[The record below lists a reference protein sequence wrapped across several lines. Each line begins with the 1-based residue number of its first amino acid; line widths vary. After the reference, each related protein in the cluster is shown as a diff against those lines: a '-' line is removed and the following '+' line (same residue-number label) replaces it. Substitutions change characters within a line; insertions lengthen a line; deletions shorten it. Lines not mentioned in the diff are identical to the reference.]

1 MIIKSSEL
9 HKNGFTLY
17 RYAISH
23 DPKADPSH
31 PYYAYRE
38 NVTQEGDVVVSTCRY
53 WCSPCKTLAEAEKAY
68 QVKVDS
74 EGIHPAAVKV

>member
-1 MIIKSSEL
+1 MIIKASEL
-9 HKNGFTLY
+9 HKNGFTHY
-17 RYAISH
+17 RYVINH

-31 PYYAYRE
+31 PFYAYRE
-38 NVTQEGDVVVSTCRY
+38 NVKLKDDEVISVCRY

-74 EGIHPAAVKV
+74 EGCKKV